1 MNLRDSYFYNLKI
14 IAMRYALLLAALVL
28 TSGVF
33 AQKLKRESVSFE
45 YMSRPS
51 APFEGEVS
59 TYEVFIS
66 QPFKEGQEAAVA
78 EWEAECERVTAQY
91 QADLEEWNSKST
103 GAKILEKSLLDEGKP
118 KLYLPAK
125 PSINQKVFDESFL
138 GAKIDMPGFN
148 RAAGG
153 AVITI
158 ELTGYESTPS
168 EMVTKE
174 KKSKEGVVSHEY
186 HRKMQ
191 YRHVMR
197 YSVMTPGGD
206 MIIDEVYAP
215 SESYQTHTS
224 KTYTSS
230 SALNKAWNETSIN
243 AKLQNSSVEA
253 NMKGISGIIKDKFC
267 FYPKSRSWTIF
278 YAKTSKKADY
288 TDLEEMAFEV
298 KYAME
303 DYIEQGDEAKA
314 QLEKAVALWDKTLS
328 EADFSDKKARVTRK
342 LAGVMY
348 LNLIQA
354 NIWLENYKDVDRLY
368 DEMRRADVK
377 NSAENS
383 GGNLEAFCADQ
394 LARFEA
400 NQE

>member
-1 MNLRDSYFYNLKI
+1 
-14 IAMRYALLLAALVL
+14 MRYALLLAALVL
-28 TSGVF
+28 SNGVF

-45 YMSRPS
+45 YTSRPS
-51 APFEGEVS
+51 APFEGDVS

-66 QPFKEGQEAAVA
+66 QPFKDGQEAAIA
-78 EWEAECERVTAQY
+78 EWEAECQRITKQY
-91 QADLEEWNSKST
+91 EADLEAYNNKST

-118 KLYLPAK
+118 KLYLPGK

-138 GAKIDMPGFN
+138 GAKIDMPGFT

-168 EMVTKE
+168 ELVPTTTKN
-174 KKSKEGVVSHEY
+174 KEGVESTKY

-197 YSVMTPGGD
+197 YSVQTPEGD
-206 MIIDEVYAP
+206 MIMDEVYAP

-224 KTYTSS
+224 KKYSSS
-230 SALNKAWNETSIN
+230 SALSKAWNETSIN
-243 AKLQNSSVEA
+243 AKLQNQSVEG
-253 NMKGISGIIKDKFC
+253 NMKGISDIIKDAFC
-267 FYPKSRSWTIF
+267 FYPKSRSWTVF
-278 YAKTSKKADY
+278 YAKTNKKQDY

-303 DYIEQGDEAKA
+303 DYVGNMDGAKER
-314 QLEKAVALWDKTLS
+314 LEKAVVLWQETL
-328 EADFSDKKARVTRK
+328 EAADFSDKKARVTRK

-354 NIWLENYKDVDRLY
+354 NIWLENYDAVDKLY
-368 DEMRRADVK
+368 DDMRRADVK

-394 LARFEA
+394 KARFEA
-400 NQE
+400 NQK